1 MSDEK
6 VPEVVEID
14 EGEEETPAT
23 NMAYYLEK
31 FVNCINAYEAET
43 SDEKKADAI
52 RWAYSS
58 LLYIED
64 ESKETRKDMRQRFKI
79 RDAEVK
85 QWLEKQEKIEAEEMA
100 KSNVLPSVAET
111 PAADPAAVSRADNTG
126 ADQEAPEQ

>member
-6 VPEVVEID
+6 AAAIVE
-14 EGEEETPAT
+14 EEEEEETPAT

-31 FVNCINAYEAET
+31 FVNCINAYESEA

-64 ESKETRKDMRQRFKI
+64 EAKETRKDMRQRFKI

-85 QWLEKQEKIEAEEMA
+85 QWLEKQEKLEAEEME
-100 KSNVLPSVAET
+100 KSNVLPAVAET
-111 PAADPAAVSRADNTG
+111 SAVDPSTASRADNTG
-126 ADQEAPEQ
+126 VDQEAPDQ